1 MQNSPRLFLITMVM
15 ALAPHATAGVQAV
28 QTPMTFFI
36 TSVGSGKEGIWV
48 AWRVPTDTARRWRRR
63 SAPVTGRGMLT

>member
-15 ALAPHATAGVQAV
+15 ALALHATAGVQAQ

-36 TSVGSGKEGIWV
+36 TSVGSGKEGSGWLGGC
-48 AWRVPTDTARRWRRR
+48 RPTLPGALAQAVGRR
-63 SAPVTGRGMLT
+63 